1 MLLPLCFAIV
11 QCVVAVLSGERLSQM
26 TKTYD
31 DVAAITLLLEEVD
44 RYRIMLITV
53 GVINYS
59 YL

>member
-1 MLLPLCFAIV
+1 
-11 QCVVAVLSGERLSQM
+11 LSQM